1 MRDQSIELFGERL
14 PGPVL
19 IGPTGLTGMLW
30 PRGEIALFD
39 PAGKTE
45 SVLSVVSRKLTS
57 MLG

>member
-14 PGPVL
+14 HGPVL

-45 SVLSVVSRKLTS
+45 SGLSTLTF
-57 MLG
+57 